1 MSVQSSRSVMSD
13 SLQPHGLQPAW
24 LPCPSPTPWAY
35 SNSCPSSQWCHPTIS
50 SSVIPLSSCL
60 QSFPASGSFQM
71 SQFFASGGQSIGVS
85 ASALVLP
92 MNIQELFSMCHPLL
106 NAIVLGMEL
115 QRSLPLETH
124 SLVGNIKLG
133 SSPPFPS
140 LLNLS
145 FPSSSFFCSNI
156 HHILLKASPVL
167 STVSLSEKMGHR
179 HLAHGMSW
187 SWISVPLLISV
198 SVQWIYT
205 AFSCRIAMNTT
216 WDRLPWQLRQ

>member
-1 MSVQSSRSVMSD
+1 
-13 SLQPHGLQPAW
+13 
-24 LPCPSPTPWAY
+24 
-35 SNSCPSSQWCHPTIS
+35 
-50 SSVIPLSSCL
+50 
-60 QSFPASGSFQM
+60 M
-71 SQFFASGGQSIGVS
+71 SQFFASSGQSIGVS

-145 FPSSSFFCSNI
+145 FPSFLLF
-156 HHILLKASPVL
+156 LLKHPPYPSQ
-167 STVSLSEKMGHR
+167 SK
-179 HLAHGMSW
+179 SW
-187 SWISVPLLISV
+187 
-198 SVQWIYT
+198 
-205 AFSCRIAMNTT
+205 AFYCVT
-216 WDRLPWQLRQ
+216 LREDGP